1 MKVSGGIVTY
11 NSHDDIV
18 KCIESILEHTKGI
31 DFTLYVS
38 DNCSVDD
45 TVEEVRLHF
54 PQVIILEN
62 KENGGYGYGHNKV
75 IEVIDSDYHFVINP
89 DIVLEENTIGNLVN
103 YMEAHKEANIGQ
115 VTPKVLNMDG
125 SEQFLPKRNPSI
137 KYVVLS
143 KFPGFKGYR
152 RKYTRQEEA
161 LGNREAATEVEL
173 ATGCFFGCPTRV
185 LKELSGFDSRYYMYF
200 EDADLSRRII
210 KKGYKVMFYP
220 LTYVKHDWH
229 RENTKSLR
237 GIKNFLHSMTKYIR
251 VWRR

>member
-1 MKVSGGIVTY
+1 MKVSGCIVTY
-11 NSHDDIV
+11 NSHDEILS
-18 KCIESILEHTKGI
+18 CIESILKQTRGI

-45 TVEEVRLHF
+45 TVEQIRLHF

-62 KENGGYGYGHNKV
+62 EKNGGYGYGHNKV
-75 IEVIDSDYHFVINP
+75 IDIVDSDYHFVINP
-89 DIVLEENTIGNLVN
+89 DILLERDTISELVDYLVAN
-103 YMEAHKEANIGQ
+103 KDKNIGQ

-125 SEQFLPKRNPSI
+125 SEQFLPKRNPSL
-137 KYVVLS
+137 KYVVMS
-143 KFPGFKGYR
+143 KFPGFKKYR
-152 RKYTRQEEA
+152 RQYTRQDED
-161 LGNREAATEVEL
+161 LGSREDATEVEL

-185 LKELSGFDSRYYMYF
+185 LKELNGFDSRYYMYF

-210 KKGYKVMFYP
+210 NQGYKVMFYP